1 MEGENM
7 LRRSGLCTSL
17 MLGVSI
23 TALSGLA
30 APVVAQTPAPAPV
43 VPPSPVV
50 TQTAAGTEPE
60 VREMLV
66 TGSRVVRNGFAAPTP
81 VTVVSREQLVV
92 ASPGNIADALNQLP
106 VFGNSLRPSTTGS
119 SFTGAQGNG
128 GNYLNLR
135 GLGPNRTLVLLDG
148 RRMPSNSSG
157 WIDTNAFPNLL
168 VASVDVVT
176 GGASASYGSDAVS
189 GVVNFILDNK
199 FTGVKLNGQGGM
211 SSRGD
216 GGSYRFGAAYG
227 GKFADDRLRILAS
240 VDHSYNAGVFLDY
253 KGRSWAEEG
262 WGIIP
267 NGSPLPVGGPSQV
280 FARDISLSNAN
291 DGTLL
296 TGTGGLRDISFR
308 PDGTPYTITPGV
320 LRSTAVMS
328 GGEGGR
334 PRTNLETGL
343 RMTNLFGRATFEIAD
358 GVELFAQGIYSD
370 VESFYQTSGGSLL
383 FGTVFNDNAFL
394 PQSVKDTMAAQRA
407 ASVPFG
413 RFLNDIGTSAISEHS
428 KTLSVTAGFNAKLS
442 STWNLSGYGAI
453 GRIDLLRTQDPTNP
467 ILENFYRA
475 VDAVRAPNGSIVC
488 RSTLTQPSDGCVPF
502 NLFGNGRR
510 SQEAVDY
517 ITGSVVN
524 QQNNE
529 QDVAALDIRGDLFEL
544 PAGPL
549 AIASGIEYRRE
560 SIVQVTDPISRSTI
574 SNANIR
580 GMPAAFVGRV
590 GGFFVNNPQN
600 LEGEFDVKEGY
611 VEVAVPVFREA
622 PFAYSLDLNG
632 AIRYAD
638 YSTVGGATTWK
649 VGLTYAPIQSLRF
662 RGALSRDIRA
672 PNLAELFTSQQIF
685 IGVQVRDPFRSN
697 SLVAVTRISTGNTN
711 LDAETADNLT
721 AGVVFTPEFAPGLSL
736 SVDYYDVKI
745 KGAIV
750 PATAQSIV
758 DFCYAGDTAICGL
771 ITRDA
776 AGIITQV
783 ATPTLNVSEFRTSGW
798 DIEASYNFPLGR
810 GRAGLRALANIVDQF
825 TETNAGLTLNRAGE
839 LGPTNGVPDLRI
851 TASATYKLDDF
862 GMFLQGRYIGSGKY
876 NNSFTAALLSEAD
889 NSIEGVFY
897 ADMTLTYDFDLKMAK
912 DTQLFFT
919 VNNLF
924 DRAPPIVPTGPTTF
938 PRSTNGNFY
947 DLIGRYFTMGVRAT
961 F

>member
-1 MEGENM
+1 MA
-7 LRRSGLCTSL
+7 RFSGLCASL
-17 MLGVSI
+17 LAGASAAAVGVLASP
-23 TALSGLA
+23 AL
-30 APVVAQTPAPAPV
+30 AQTAPGT
-43 VPPSPVV
+43 PPSPIL
-50 TQTAAGTEPE
+50 TKAAADAETET
-60 VREMLV
+60 REILV

-81 VTVVSREQLVV
+81 VTVLSREQLVT
-92 ASPGNIADALNQLP
+92 AAPGQIADALNQLP
-106 VFGNSLRPSTTGS
+106 VLANSLRPSTTGS

-148 RRMPSNSSG
+148 RRMPSNANG
-157 WIDTNAFPNLL
+157 WIDTNQFPNAL
-168 VASVDVVT
+168 VASVDIVT
-176 GGASASYGSDAVS
+176 GGASAGYGSDAVS
-189 GVVNFILDNK
+189 GVVNYILDSK
-199 FTGVKLNGQGGM
+199 FTGVKLNGQGGI

-227 GKFADDRLRILAS
+227 GSFADGRLRILAS
-240 VDHSYNAGVFLDY
+240 VDHSHNNGIFLNY
-253 KGRSWAEEG
+253 KGRKWAEDG

-267 NGSPLPVGGPSQV
+267 NGSPLPAGGPSQV

-291 DGTLL
+291 EGTLL
-296 TGTGGLRDISFR
+296 TGTGTLRDISFR
-308 PDGTPYTITPGV
+308 PDGTPFTIQPGV

-343 RMTNLFGRATFEIAD
+343 RMTNLFGRATFEVAD

-370 VESFYQTSGGSLL
+370 VEPFYQTSGGSLL
-383 FGTVFNDNAFL
+383 FGTVFSDNAFL
-394 PQSVKDTMAAQRA
+394 PQSIRTEMAARNVT
-407 ASVPFG
+407 SVPFG

-428 KTLSVTAGFNAKLS
+428 KTLSVTAGFNADLS
-442 STWNLSGYGAI
+442 STWKLSGYGAI

-475 VDAVRAPNGSIVC
+475 VDAVAGPNGSIVC
-488 RSTLTQPSDGCVPF
+488 RSTLTQPNDGCVPF

-510 SQEAVDY
+510 SEAAVDY
-517 ITGSVVN
+517 ITGAVSN

-529 QDVAALDIRGDLFEL
+529 QDVLGLDLRGDLFEL

-549 AIASGIEYRRE
+549 SIAAGFEYRRE
-560 SIVQVTDPISRSTI
+560 SIVQVTDPISRSRI

-580 GMPAAFVGRV
+580 GMPPAFVGRV

-600 LEGEFDVKEGY
+600 LSGEFNVKEFY
-611 VEVAVPVFREA
+611 SEVAVPVFRDRS
-622 PFAYSLDLNG
+622 FAHSLDLNA

-649 VGLTYAPIQSLRF
+649 LGLTYAPIRSLRF
-662 RGALSRDIRA
+662 RTALSRDIRA
-672 PNLAELFTSQQIF
+672 PNLSELFTSQQIF
-685 IGVQVRDPFRSN
+685 IGVQVRDPFTNN
-697 SLVAVTRISTGNTN
+697 SLVAVTRISTGNVN
-711 LDAETADNLT
+711 LDAEKADNLT
-721 AGVVFTPEFAPGLSL
+721 AGVVFTPSFAPGLSL

-745 KGAIV
+745 KGAII
-750 PATAQSIV
+750 PATPQSIV
-758 DFCYAGDTAICGL
+758 DFCFQGDAALCRL
-771 ITRDA
+771 ITRE

-783 ATPTLNVSEFRTSGW
+783 ATPTLNVAEFRASGW
-798 DIEASYNFPLGR
+798 DLEASYNFPLAG
-810 GRAGLRALANIVDQF
+810 GRAGLRALATIVDQF

-851 TASATYKLDDF
+851 TANATYKLDNF
-862 GMFLQGRYIGSGKY
+862 GAFLQGRFIGPGKY
-876 NNSFTAALLSEAD
+876 NNSFTPALLSEQD

-897 ADMTLTYDFDLKMAK
+897 ADLSLTYDLDLKFAK
-912 DTQLFFT
+912 NTQLFLT

-924 DRAPPIVPTGPTTF
+924 DRDPPIVPTGPTTF